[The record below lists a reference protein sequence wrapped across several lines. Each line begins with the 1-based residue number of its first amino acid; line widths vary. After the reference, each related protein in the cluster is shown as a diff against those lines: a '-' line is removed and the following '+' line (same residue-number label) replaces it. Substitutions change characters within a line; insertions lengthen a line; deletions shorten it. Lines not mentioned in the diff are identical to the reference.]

1 MPDIF
6 DELIAV
12 PAAAPAVPA
21 ADTPRRDIFD
31 ELSGATGVAEPK
43 APSSPAPDL
52 ALAPQEFWDQTGP
65 NSATPIDPRWL
76 APSPTPPA
84 LDAAN
89 ASLSSPLDLPG
100 IAGAAV
106 HGAVPNA
113 TGLATGTMAADAAL
127 AVGGALGLTNPV
139 GLAAVGLLAGVGGFM
154 GGRKASEHAL
164 GEMEK
169 QGDPIVAPLAQ
180 AAREHPKAAVAGE
193 LATLA
198 APVPGSIAK
207 LADAA
212 SIVRA
217 EKGAGAAARFI
228 AQQVASGAA
237 VGVGTDALMRGA
249 GQALG
254 WENSDFSPEGT
265 ASAAIIG
272 ALLSGHSIQHRDYNT
287 AQTAEIV
294 TRGMRAELA
303 QRGTPEGGIVPA
315 EAAPLRPEE
324 QKVYDA
330 VRAQLAAIVASKPKG
345 TEFDPAGAQFTARQV
360 GGFGQGATVAESAVP
375 TRATTALGTSA
386 ANPRGPTAP
395 AAAPSPAEPAPAG
408 ASASMVPVGGEQTL
422 AVPGQG
428 APTVIFGSRGAEI
441 PARYAWVP
449 SLAAQASHA
458 GEMLAP
464 NPRYLLTNTRDYS
477 DPAERD
483 KQLDVLQNFD
493 PRRHVT
499 DAADAAVGPSIVGT
513 VIDEQGDPSL
523 QRFGGN
529 SRGFA
534 IQNLPPERRAA
545 LRDMENAK
553 AGQFGLEPTSEPDAE
568 LVRHLG
574 TFDFRQPG
582 ERARAQALV
591 DALNPSPGR
600 VQGTAE
606 RAQIDAETVPA
617 ELLATVGMD
626 APPAAAQ
633 AFVRGMIE
641 QGHADRNLTSAIAAA
656 PAQAQDYV
664 QRLLVNAAFRQ
675 PALAEARSDP
685 RAAGTT
691 VRGMIDAAV
700 PALVQLRSK
709 DAGAAADAIAR
720 AFTTTLAYLD
730 EGGTRIGEALEKAAQ
745 QTEFDPESVA
755 AREVAQAMRH
765 AIVPDAKG
773 RPLIEPTVANWQS
786 LFATI
791 AGALERHDP
800 GTNLFG
806 EAETPLGALQRAV
819 SAWNERGS
827 ALAREEEA
835 PQGAAMPKETRAA
848 QNADGQPSPSG
859 SEAKVI
865 RLGEPMNVKTGEP
878 VTIEALHGTA
888 FGDITEFDPLKSP
901 DYYEGIVEDDTRNNY
916 SPDVAGWFT
925 TDPMHA
931 HSYAAGTYQSR
942 EHTGPL
948 DEERFVRFPDSDLP
962 AGTKVRVISRGTG
975 RTLTAAEVTANEIP
989 SDYRTPGGRLKK
1001 NAQIQIEL
1009 PNGHSVWNIHMDFS
1023 TPHAA
1028 LASAREIYNAP
1039 IPQYANSRVIRAEL
1053 RLNNP
1058 KVIDLQGGLFYQMGR
1073 KANIAMSE
1081 GHDGL
1086 IVLNV
1091 RDPGSNPARLGT
1103 ATTIAVFKKAEQRT
1117 YATQSFATLLAEQN
1131 GTPEVPQIGGEIR
1144 ILPKATAAPLAES
1157 AGAGFKAKRT
1167 NGTVFEEQSEQ
1178 QPTGNVN
1185 PESRAPS
1192 GGAPPPGAD
1201 AIAQARAEID
1211 AAGADYSPVVFAAK
1225 GSPYVNVPLRGLPG
1239 IRIVEMP
1246 EMVQLVK
1253 ELGAELLLKKL
1264 PKSLG
1269 HFDPNTPTGTIR
1281 LDPRIFADHVAA
1293 AKTMMHEIG
1302 HLIDWLPDKSLRR
1315 GNLWGRLYSLR
1326 KYMQEKFGSSISTR
1340 TNKEFRAELIA
1351 LTQWWKPY
1359 DPATSPPSYVKYRE
1373 SAVELYADFISVLYN
1388 SPADAQRLA
1397 PKFFRE
1403 FFRGL
1408 DTKPDVKKALLD
1420 LQAWL
1425 QKPVKQRLADRAANV
1440 ESAFEKGEAIF
1451 MRKTEERKARYAG
1464 YRGWLSRVKQA
1475 MFDHFAPVRDR
1486 AASVGGATGDAIAQ
1500 LFDGHPLASNEHYRW
1515 LEHLHRTVIEPAEA
1529 AGFTMNDVGQWLF
1542 FDRIANESY
1551 PVSARLAE
1559 SLGSDTGGRTAIANP
1574 LGHTPKTARDQLL
1587 ITRLGNGIR
1596 RQTLLDDAV
1605 QRFHDAVREVMREAH
1620 RAGLIT
1626 PEQLAIIEQNAQH
1639 YAAFTPLEY
1648 VDTFV
1653 PAGFFHQAGT
1663 LKEIANPFISTVLK
1677 VLQMQRAIQFQKIK
1691 TATVRLL
1698 TDYFPGEIERAEVRR
1713 SPDGRT
1719 ATPKP
1724 PRERGTAQIMLR
1736 EAGKPVWFNVP
1747 AEVAAMFDRPDVPHL
1762 ESALAVLD
1770 VPFRTFFYPLFIT
1783 YNPIFQ
1789 LVRNPIRDARRTYVN
1804 APAGVGFWSIA
1815 RQLPLIKQLGPNPAL
1830 DAVRA
1835 FIKQGIQTPLIA
1847 EMLDNLAITPG
1858 EATFTVTAGKPVT
1871 AFDKI
1876 LEQHG
1881 LLPDTEQPDAVRRMV
1896 GKIGLGKL
1904 ADAIARV
1911 GKINE
1916 LLPKAA
1922 IYRQLRALGWAPADA
1937 AFYVRN
1943 FIGTPNFSRR
1953 GTHIGLVNPIV
1964 PFINIWTKGWAAD
1977 AELARRGFKRRSHPD
1992 EPGKSRS
1999 SFWLRW
2005 AMTSGVWTTLKI
2017 AAGVGLF
2024 GALVKQLFDGIG
2036 SFDKTNYDVLPIG
2049 YSGKSDLN
2057 PKGKVAYFK
2066 LPKDPT
2072 DRVLSAIQYNT
2083 MNALAIKAAKA
2094 GLFGAQVQEMNAGAD
2109 DRLGVALTRN
2119 FSVAAGDVPGLNPLL
2134 KISNGWREY
2143 AQGQNPI
2150 DDFRA
2155 SRILTDAEFLV
2166 GGAAALKP
2174 MLAWTI
2180 GQTGVQSFLRY
2191 DPQAKTSIEIT
2202 AQNLPIVNGMV
2213 RISDYGFREQQML
2226 TERMED
2232 AAGAAARLALPAN
2245 ARQLATEH
2253 SFLRGLGAPDRT
2265 PEQETRYQQLSAWHS
2280 TVWKPAEQ
2288 QLRDADELQL
2298 SPATRRTIIDSAERA
2313 SRPFER

>member
-1 MPDIF
+1 M
-6 DELIAV
+6 
-12 PAAAPAVPA
+12 
-21 ADTPRRDIFD
+21 
-31 ELSGATGVAEPK
+31 
-43 APSSPAPDL
+43 
-52 ALAPQEFWDQTGP
+52 
-65 NSATPIDPRWL
+65 
-76 APSPTPPA
+76 
-84 LDAAN
+84 
-89 ASLSSPLDLPG
+89 
-100 IAGAAV
+100 
-106 HGAVPNA
+106 
-113 TGLATGTMAADAAL
+113 
-127 AVGGALGLTNPV
+127 
-139 GLAAVGLLAGVGGFM
+139 
-154 GGRKASEHAL
+154 
-164 GEMEK
+164 
-169 QGDPIVAPLAQ
+169 
-180 AAREHPKAAVAGE
+180 
-193 LATLA
+193 
-198 APVPGSIAK
+198 
-207 LADAA
+207 
-212 SIVRA
+212 
-217 EKGAGAAARFI
+217 
-228 AQQVASGAA
+228 
-237 VGVGTDALMRGA
+237 
-249 GQALG
+249 
-254 WENSDFSPEGT
+254 
-265 ASAAIIG
+265 
-272 ALLSGHSIQHRDYNT
+272 
-287 AQTAEIV
+287 
-294 TRGMRAELA
+294 
-303 QRGTPEGGIVPA
+303 
-315 EAAPLRPEE
+315 
-324 QKVYDA
+324 
-330 VRAQLAAIVASKPKG
+330 
-345 TEFDPAGAQFTARQV
+345 
-360 GGFGQGATVAESAVP
+360 
-375 TRATTALGTSA
+375 
-386 ANPRGPTAP
+386 
-395 AAAPSPAEPAPAG
+395 
-408 ASASMVPVGGEQTL
+408 
-422 AVPGQG
+422 
-428 APTVIFGSRGAEI
+428 
-441 PARYAWVP
+441 
-449 SLAAQASHA
+449 
-458 GEMLAP
+458 
-464 NPRYLLTNTRDYS
+464 
-477 DPAERD
+477 
-483 KQLDVLQNFD
+483 
-493 PRRHVT
+493 
-499 DAADAAVGPSIVGT
+499 
-513 VIDEQGDPSL
+513 
-523 QRFGGN
+523 
-529 SRGFA
+529 
-534 IQNLPPERRAA
+534 
-545 LRDMENAK
+545 
-553 AGQFGLEPTSEPDAE
+553 
-568 LVRHLG
+568 
-574 TFDFRQPG
+574 
-582 ERARAQALV
+582 
-591 DALNPSPGR
+591 
-600 VQGTAE
+600 
-606 RAQIDAETVPA
+606 
-617 ELLATVGMD
+617 
-626 APPAAAQ
+626 
-633 AFVRGMIE
+633 
-641 QGHADRNLTSAIAAA
+641 
-656 PAQAQDYV
+656 
-664 QRLLVNAAFRQ
+664 
-675 PALAEARSDP
+675 
-685 RAAGTT
+685 
-691 VRGMIDAAV
+691 
-700 PALVQLRSK
+700 
-709 DAGAAADAIAR
+709 
-720 AFTTTLAYLD
+720 
-730 EGGTRIGEALEKAAQ
+730 
-745 QTEFDPESVA
+745 
-755 AREVAQAMRH
+755 
-765 AIVPDAKG
+765 
-773 RPLIEPTVANWQS
+773 
-786 LFATI
+786 
-791 AGALERHDP
+791 
-800 GTNLFG
+800 
-806 EAETPLGALQRAV
+806 
-819 SAWNERGS
+819 
-827 ALAREEEA
+827 
-835 PQGAAMPKETRAA
+835 
-848 QNADGQPSPSG
+848 
-859 SEAKVI
+859 
-865 RLGEPMNVKTGEP
+865 
-878 VTIEALHGTA
+878 
-888 FGDITEFDPLKSP
+888 
-901 DYYEGIVEDDTRNNY
+901 
-916 SPDVAGWFT
+916 
-925 TDPMHA
+925 
-931 HSYAAGTYQSR
+931 
-942 EHTGPL
+942 
-948 DEERFVRFPDSDLP
+948 
-962 AGTKVRVISRGTG
+962 
-975 RTLTAAEVTANEIP
+975 
-989 SDYRTPGGRLKK
+989 
-1001 NAQIQIEL
+1001 
-1009 PNGHSVWNIHMDFS
+1009 
-1023 TPHAA
+1023 
-1028 LASAREIYNAP
+1028 
-1039 IPQYANSRVIRAEL
+1039 
-1053 RLNNP
+1053 
-1058 KVIDLQGGLFYQMGR
+1058 
-1073 KANIAMSE
+1073 
-1081 GHDGL
+1081 
-1086 IVLNV
+1086 
-1091 RDPGSNPARLGT
+1091 
-1103 ATTIAVFKKAEQRT
+1103 
-1117 YATQSFATLLAEQN
+1117 
-1131 GTPEVPQIGGEIR
+1131 
-1144 ILPKATAAPLAES
+1144 
-1157 AGAGFKAKRT
+1157 
-1167 NGTVFEEQSEQ
+1167 
-1178 QPTGNVN
+1178 
-1185 PESRAPS
+1185 
-1192 GGAPPPGAD
+1192 
-1201 AIAQARAEID
+1201 
-1211 AAGADYSPVVFAAK
+1211 
-1225 GSPYVNVPLRGLPG
+1225 PLRGLPG

-1596 RQTLLDDAV
+1596 RQTVLDDAV

-2072 DRVLSAIQYNT
+2072 DRVLSGIQYNT